1 MTVAD
6 PSLSDLPL
14 TDPPLT
20 DLPLTDLPLTGE
32 RTVPGVASEN
42 YWFRRHE
49 AAYLHLLGEMTGG
62 LLVEVGTG
70 EGYGSAILGAR
81 ADTVIA
87 IDYDALSVAHM
98 ATHYPQ
104 IGVVR
109 GNLAALPVARGN
121 ADTVASLQVIEHA
134 WDHPQFVTECAR
146 LLRPGGL
153 FMLTTP
159 NRLTF
164 SPGLDKPVNP
174 FHTHEFSALE
184 LSNLVGH
191 NGLVVT
197 AMRGLC
203 AGGRL
208 LELDAKHGG
217 VGGFV
222 SAQLASAPDS
232 WLARCR
238 PMLLQ

>member
-1 MTVAD
+1 MTTTCPAYDGSVQTSWY
-6 PSLSDLPL
+6 PVWLVL
-14 TDPPLT
+14 TTRSPPAARAAPNAT
-20 DLPLTDLPLTGE
+20 PGK
-32 RTVPGVASEN
+32 TVPSSRASN
-42 YWFRRHE
+42 
-49 AAYLHLLGEMTGG
+49 AG
-62 LLVEVGTG
+62 L
-70 EGYGSAILGAR
+70 R
-81 ADTVIA
+81 
-87 IDYDALSVAHM
+87 
-98 ATHYPQ
+98 
-104 IGVVR
+104 VR
-109 GNLAALPVARGN
+109 GDMRRLPVANG
-121 ADTVASLQVIEHA
+121 AVDACVYCASLHHA
-134 WDHPQFVTECAR
+134 PLAGALEEAAR
-146 LLRPGGL
+146 VLRPGGL